1 MFFLTR
7 PLTLCLALTGG
18 LVGTLAIS
26 SEASAENALILMK
39 SVHVDPNTE
48 EWTSVRRV
56 FVRDP
61 GYSSCLYLEETP
73 HSCNLEQIRPDL
85 LAAKLQVSQASPP
98 VVHVEIMRDNT
109 LIEKSELAPT
119 KTSDDIYEYQSADG
133 FTVTFG
139 VKINTDA
146 ALRNPIRLD
155 KLESLP
161 GAFLTA
167 KTTP

>member
-1 MFFLTR
+1 M
-7 PLTLCLALTGG
+7 
-18 LVGTLAIS
+18 
-26 SEASAENALILMK
+26 
-39 SVHVDPNTE
+39 
-48 EWTSVRRV
+48 
-56 FVRDP
+56 
-61 GYSSCLYLEETP
+61 
-73 HSCNLEQIRPDL
+73 
-85 LAAKLQVSQASPP
+85 AAKLQVSQASPP